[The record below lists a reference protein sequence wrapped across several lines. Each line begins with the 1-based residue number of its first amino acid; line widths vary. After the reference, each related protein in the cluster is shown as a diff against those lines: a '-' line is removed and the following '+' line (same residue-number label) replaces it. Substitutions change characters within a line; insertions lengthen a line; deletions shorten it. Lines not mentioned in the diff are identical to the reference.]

1 VTGLPARLSIVT
13 LGVADLARSIAF
25 YEALGWERRASSV
38 PDVIAWFALGSCY
51 LGVFPRDELAA
62 DAAIADP
69 GPAPRFGGVTLAM
82 NLESD
87 PAVVA
92 ALKAAR
98 AAGATILKPAEMAI
112 FGGLSGYFADPD
124 GHPWEVA
131 HNPEFPLDADGRIT
145 IP

>member
-1 VTGLPARLSIVT
+1 MTVPARLSIVT

-38 PDVIAWFALGSCY
+38 PDVIAWFGLDGTY
-51 LGVFPRDELAA
+51 LGLFPRDELAA

-69 GPAPRFGGVTLAM
+69 GPPPRFSGVTLAI
-82 NLESD
+82 NVHSD
-87 PAVVA
+87 DEVVA
-92 ALKAAR
+92 ALSAAVD
-98 AAGATILKPAEMAI
+98 AGATILKPAEMAI

-124 GHPWEVA
+124 GHAWEVA
-131 HNPEFPLDADGRIT
+131 HNPGFPLDAAGRIT